1 MEKRTCKFELKTVH
15 PDVISEV
22 LKNMKS
28 SKSCGIDFIDSF
40 VLKLACDELTPGI
53 THIVNL
59 SIKCEHFPSMWK
71 KSKVIPLFKKE
82 DPTLAKNYRPVSLLP
97 ITSKILERVIYNQL
111 IKYLEENK
119 LLNPSHHGFRQNHST
134 ATALLEMHS
143 NWVEAVE
150 EDKITAVVLL
160 DMSAAFDLVD
170 KNILIEKLKLYGLE
184 ENSTKWMESYLSEQS
199 QQVYLDGELSESL
212 PVNIEVPQGSILGPI
227 LYCLLVNDLP
237 ELVHNHEPKDDSPA
251 FWNTHCRTC
260 GGITCFADDSS
271 LSRSNSNPAVLN
283 LQIKETYKEIS
294 EYMACNKLV
303 LNSDKTH
310 LLVMASEQ
318 KHKKHGNFGIQLDTG
333 REIILPQDHKKILGC
348 QISSN
353 FTWNQHLKDNEFSV
367 HRQLT
372 SRINAL
378 KKISYSASFQNR
390 KMIANGIVISRIIYV
405 IQLWSGTSEYL
416 LSMLQILQNKAAR
429 FVTKLDIFTSQK
441 TLLLQCGW
449 LSVRQLAEYHSL
461 VLIFKTKQEQK
472 PEFLHKTL
480 SKSFNY
486 RTRAASTGSLVFNQ
500 SISGGISRNSFIAKS
515 TRIWNTLPPQIKQA
529 GNLRIFKSK
538 LKPWIKNNV
547 AQ

>member
-1 MEKRTCKFELKTVH
+1 MLM
-15 PDVISEV
+15 IV
-22 LKNMKS
+22 L
-28 SKSCGIDFIDSF
+28 FQE
-40 VLKLACDELTPGI
+40 A
-53 THIVNL
+53 
-59 SIKCEHFPSMWK
+59 
-71 KSKVIPLFKKE
+71 
-82 DPTLAKNYRPVSLLP
+82 TL
-97 ITSKILERVIYNQL
+97 IQL
-111 IKYLEENK
+111 
-119 LLNPSHHGFRQNHST
+119 
-134 ATALLEMHS
+134 
-143 NWVEAVE
+143 
-150 EDKITAVVLL
+150 
-160 DMSAAFDLVD
+160 
-170 KNILIEKLKLYGLE
+170 
-184 ENSTKWMESYLSEQS
+184 
-199 QQVYLDGELSESL
+199 
-212 PVNIEVPQGSILGPI
+212 
-227 LYCLLVNDLP
+227 
-237 ELVHNHEPKDDSPA
+237 
-251 FWNTHCRTC
+251 
-260 GGITCFADDSS
+260 
-271 LSRSNSNPAVLN
+271 LN

-294 EYMACNKLV
+294 EYMACNKLM

-333 REIILPQDHKKILGC
+333 REIILPQDHEKMLGC

-372 SRINAL
+372 SRINSL